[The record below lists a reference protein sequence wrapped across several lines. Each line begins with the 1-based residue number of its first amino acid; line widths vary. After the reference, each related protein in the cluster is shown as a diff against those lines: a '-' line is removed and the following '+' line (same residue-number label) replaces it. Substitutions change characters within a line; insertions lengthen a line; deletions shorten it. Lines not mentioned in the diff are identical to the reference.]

1 MVVLSPRPDGQELLA
16 AVLAG
21 AAGYLSKEISPD
33 RLPQALDGVIRGEV
47 ALPRRYTQH
56 LLDELRGR
64 EIERTAVAAHAKAA
78 LTKVRLQLRVL
89 VAQRHR
95 AGRLRAVQPA
105 LPRCLH
111 DRLAGH
117 MGATHR
123 PGSQMLEGLPASP
136 VYDRAQDRPTNRR
149 GVYLFST
156 KGASAPLR
164 RTHGIT
170 ARTRRAG
177 RQAGHELPHALDQHT
192 RAGSSPTSAP
202 FAMWL
207 ARAQATERDIVV
219 PPVGLWKARD
229 EHSRIKVFVTERR
242 SWIADELQD
251 ARRRPRR

>member
-156 KGASAPLR
+156 KFNRQGRRAASALPIAR
-164 RTHGIT
+164 CRCEAEAT
-170 ARTRRAG
+170 AGLLEGAVVFRMPA
-177 RQAGHELPHALDQHT
+177 A
-192 RAGSSPTSAP
+192 
-202 FAMWL
+202 
-207 ARAQATERDIVV
+207 ARV
-219 PPVGLWKARD
+219 
-229 EHSRIKVFVTERR
+229 S
-242 SWIADELQD
+242 
-251 ARRRPRR
+251 